1 MEQCFQDYRN
11 DFIVP
16 YIYDLLVYSKDFNNH
31 VVHLRL
37 TFQKLRQHRVKIK
50 AKKFAISVVL

>member
-1 MEQCFQDYRN
+1 MEQCFQDYRD

-16 YIYDLLVYSKDFNNH
+16 YIDDLLVYSKDFNNH
-31 VVHLRL
+31 VEHLQL
-37 TFQKLRQHRVKIK
+37 TFRKLRKHGVKIK

>member
-1 MEQCFQDYRN
+1 MEQCFQDYRD

-37 TFQKLRQHRVKIK
+37 TF
-50 AKKFAISVVL
+50 